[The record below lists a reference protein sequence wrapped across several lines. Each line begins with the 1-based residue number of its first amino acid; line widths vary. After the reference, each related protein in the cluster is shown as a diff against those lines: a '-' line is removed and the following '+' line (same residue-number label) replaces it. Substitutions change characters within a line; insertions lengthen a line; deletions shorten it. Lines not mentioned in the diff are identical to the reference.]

1 MDDMTVGLLLLRLL
15 LAALLSGH
23 ACQKTF
29 GWFRGQ
35 GLAGTAATFESWGFR
50 PGRPHVLIATACELT
65 GALLLALGL
74 LTPLGSAVVIG
85 TMIVAASANFRN
97 GLWAHLGGYEVPF
110 VYGALAFVIA
120 ATGPGAWSLD
130 AAAGLARLSGIA
142 YALAAAAL
150 GVLAALPPLLRRR
163 QTLRRQPT
171 G

>member
-1 MDDMTVGLLLLRLL
+1 MAVGLLLLRLL
-15 LAALLSGH
+15 LAALLAGH

-35 GLAGTAATFESWGFR
+35 GLAGTAGTFESWGFR
-50 PGRPHVLIATACELT
+50 PGRPHVLLATACELT

-74 LTPLGSAVVIG
+74 LTPLGSAVVVG

-120 ATGPGAWSLD
+120 VTGPGAWSLD
-130 AAAGLARLSGIA
+130 AAAGLGWLSGPG

-163 QTLRRQPT
+163 QVLRRQPT

>member
-1 MDDMTVGLLLLRLL
+1 MAVGLLLLRLL
-15 LAALLSGH
+15 LAALLAGH
-23 ACQKTF
+23 ACQKAL

-35 GLAGTAATFESWGFR
+35 GLAGTAQTFESWGFR
-50 PGRPHVLIATACELT
+50 PGRPHVLMATACELT

-74 LTPLGSAVVIG
+74 LTPLGSAIVVG

-97 GLWAHLGGYEVPF
+97 GLWAHLGGYEVPL
-110 VYGALAFVIA
+110 VYGALAFVVA
-120 ATGPGAWSLD
+120 VTGPGPWSLD
-130 AAAGLARLSGIA
+130 AVAGLARLSGIG

-163 QTLRRQPT
+163 QVLRRQPT